1 MSKVGNSPP
10 VERIPE
16 RLLRVGEVAQLCGLS
31 ARSVWR
37 LADCGK
43 LPRPLAI
50 GGSRRWKESDLRAWL
65 AAGCPA
71 CREPAGGAAR

>member
-1 MSKVGNSPP
+1 MPKVGNTLP
-10 VERIPE
+10 VEPSPVD
-16 RLLRVGEVAQLCGLS
+16 RLISVREVATLIS
-31 ARSVWR
+31 VSPRSVWR
-37 LADCGK
+37 LADSGK

-71 CREPAGGAAR
+71 TAGGAAR